1 MITDHDCSKGSIF
14 IPSKETINAIKV
26 AELYAT
32 HVFPHYSL
40 PQKVISD
47 QDPWFTATAMQKLCK
62 NLNIKQNISTTYHL
76 QMDGQSKRTN

>member
-1 MITDHDCSKGSIF
+1 MHSTELQGSIF

-47 QDPWFTATAMQKLCK
+47 QDP
-62 NLNIKQNISTTYHL
+62 
-76 QMDGQSKRTN
+76 